1 MNTND
6 TEHRITQAKQMF
18 QDVFPD
24 PKGILNAVEVY
35 VVDGKHWMEAI
46 RESDARCKSIPSS
59 ATDIAGFQAS
69 AFNDG
74 DEEWILL
81 RKSVMRGNA
90 AFHIV
95 LWHELAHIY
104 AAHYESQSQS
114 LFYHCKSLCCAD
126 AHSDED
132 LMFFR
137 GYQLWSELIAQSM
150 AYLLCT
156 KYNMKSS
163 GDALYE
169 IQGQLTRAIYS
180 TDFDHYALGRFY
192 GQLLCD
198 RRLDKFRRNY
208 FRNLNLADYEEF
220 GELVEGLENVQCLLA
235 DQINKDRFWETSYDE
250 VLVIGILG
258 TGIEQLCAG
267 APL

>member
-6 TEHRITQAKQMF
+6 TENRILQAKQMF
-18 QDVFPD
+18 RDVFPD
-24 PKGILNAVEVY
+24 PKGVLDKIDVR
-35 VVDGKHWMEAI
+35 VVDGKHWLKEI
-46 RESDARCKSIPSS
+46 RESDARCKSIQSS

-69 AFNDG
+69 AYQDG
-74 DEEWILL
+74 AEAWILV

-90 AFHIV
+90 VLHMV

-104 AAHYESQSQS
+104 AAHYECQDSN
-114 LFYHCKSLCCAD
+114 LFEHCKALCSTD
-126 AHSDED
+126 IHSDED

-150 AYLLCT
+150 AFLLCDEY
-156 KYNMKSS
+156 KLKPR

-180 TDFDHYALGRFY
+180 NGFDYYALGRFY

-198 RRLDKFRRNY
+198 RRLDKFRNNY
-208 FRNLNLADYEEF
+208 FRNLNLADYEAF
-220 GELVEGLENVQCLLA
+220 DELVEGLENVQRLLT
-235 DQINKDRFWETSYDE
+235 DQFNKDRFWETSYDE
-250 VLVIGILG
+250 ILVFGVLG
-258 TGIEQLCAG
+258 TGIAQLCSCL
-267 APL
+267 PL